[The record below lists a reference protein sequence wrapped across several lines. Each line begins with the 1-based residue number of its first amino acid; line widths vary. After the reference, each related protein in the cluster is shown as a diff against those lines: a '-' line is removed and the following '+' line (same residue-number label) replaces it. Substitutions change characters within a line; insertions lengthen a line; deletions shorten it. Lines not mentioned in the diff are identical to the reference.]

1 MHIHIQYNKHIWYR
15 RLNAVPK
22 SLNVWLLEIF
32 TSTFIIFT
40 NMLAIF
46 TGWWLSNKKINHLVN
61 CLYLLTFLFLPPT
74 LQLSLSLCVCWN
86 YEDSVDTNIGQ
97 KRGWLVYLY
106 WSLFPKSLFKST
118 GFQNIFQSSKLSW

>member
-1 MHIHIQYNKHIWYR
+1 MHIHIQYNMHIWYR

-22 SLNVWLLEIF
+22 SLNAWLLEIF
-32 TSTFIIFT
+32 TFTFIIFT

-118 GFQNIFQSSKLSW
+118 GFQNIFQSSKLAW